1 MGCGCNYSGGAYS
14 NATGKTEGMGNIKR
28 GRAGAPWSYTGG
40 GSDPRSGRSAAPW
53 SYTPGGSDPRTAGR
67 NAAPWSYTPGGSDPR
82 TAQGSVE
89 ISAPNPPSNMV
100 VTSSRLSSNPYR
112 PIWVGYISNDTGKQM
127 KSFDG
132 GVLASQI
139 EGYSNAAGPHMDW
152 GDIEYGRSS
161 AGPGGGGPGNT
172 YPPIPNGR
180 GSIAP
185 PGVPIPWEP
194 YKSAPYLYNY
204 PPSSRRGKASSIPTR
219 YLPPMAGRSSA
230 RPSGVGDIYLRSGQP
245 YNPNPPIT
253 PTSGRSFDGG
263 SLSNQIL
270 GSGMSGDRVSNPNP
284 QSPLRRRGNRE
295 DFIG

>member
-40 GSDPRSGRSAAPW
+40 GSDPRSV
-53 SYTPGGSDPRTAGR
+53 
-67 NAAPWSYTPGGSDPR
+67 
-82 TAQGSVE
+82 QGSVE

-100 VTSSRLSSNPYR
+100 VTSRRSSSNPYR
-112 PIWVGYISNDTGKQM
+112 PIWVGYYSNDTGNQM

-132 GVLASQI
+132 GVLASKI

-161 AGPGGGGPGNT
+161 AGPGGGGPGPT
-172 YPPIPNGR
+172 YPPVPNGR
-180 GSIAP
+180 GS
-185 PGVPIPWEP
+185 
-194 YKSAPYLYNY
+194 KAPYIN
-204 PPSSRRGKASSIPTR
+204 PSILPWRGKASSGPTR

-230 RPSGVGDIYLRSGQP
+230 RPSGVGDIYGRGSYVIPPMVPGWRSGQP

-270 GSGMSGDRVSNPNP
+270 GSGMSGDRVR
-284 QSPLRRRGNRE
+284 PLKNRGRGNRE